1 MQGNY
6 SCWKSICCLLNC
18 KKCFSINKLFDYY
31 GRQLKQKR
39 KKLQLQ
45 LPQQQQEKGERKIS
59 EIKIKRQ
66 SLPTTNRCS
75 CRLPLQFAVAAS
87 DTLLQIQIQHMHIG
101 TYVERQSYCCCYC
114 ILTANANWLDKLLL
128 LLLLLLLFNDRD
140 RKMPPHFEAPLGIG
154 CEKQR
159 RRRCNACGLKYLIAL
174 YCGWMRRVLKIFTH
188 KPHTHTLP
196 HSVYFPCHTH
206 THTHTT
212 VVGQLFIQLKLR
224 CLSVCVFHTIFSLS
238 VSTAAVV
245 AIEAIRPKD
254 IDALYMFYIYAA
266 WNFSYSENYYN
277 CIV

>member
-1 MQGNY
+1 MFFNKQII
-6 SCWKSICCLLNC
+6 WLLWAPIKTKAQKITIATATATAGKGWEKN
-18 KKCFSINKLFDYY
+18 IRNKD
-31 GRQLKQKR
+31 QATIVAHNKQM
-39 KKLQLQ
+39 QLQ
-45 LPQQQQEKGERKIS
+45 VAVAV
-59 EIKIKRQ
+59 
-66 SLPTTNRCS
+66 CS
-75 CRLPLQFAVAAS
+75 CSLRYIATAT
-87 DTLLQIQIQHMHIG
+87 DTTHAY

-238 VSTAAVV
+238 VSAAAVV

-266 WNFSYSENYYN
+266 CNFSYRENYYN